1 MSKQLKEPIKKRF
14 PEFKKL
20 LNNDYFALID
30 DVAAGDDF
38 FIRKKGGKA
47 HKHNCQEI
55 KPAAKD
61 IAIMLEYNA
70 SHKSRTSLRRAGY
83 IHCTKSYPQRI
94 YGQK

>member
-38 FIRKKGGKA
+38 FIRKKRGKS
-47 HKHNCQEI
+47 
-55 KPAAKD
+55 P
-61 IAIMLEYNA
+61 
-70 SHKSRTSLRRAGY
+70 
-83 IHCTKSYPQRI
+83 
-94 YGQK
+94 